1 MAEIMQENNHT
12 EKTVYK
18 KSDFYYEL
26 PEELI
31 AQTPAEPRD
40 SAGVCAMSSDA
51 CRTARFFAP
60 ACVFVEKQ
68 NHRR

>member
-1 MAEIMQENNHT
+1 MAKIMQENNHT

-31 AQTPAEPRD
+31 AQDRK
-40 SAGVCAMSSDA
+40 SV
-51 CRTARFFAP
+51 
-60 ACVFVEKQ
+60 V
-68 NHRR
+68 